1 METSA
6 MDISV
11 IDVAPQDWE
20 IHITS
25 SEDESDEDPQTV
37 VSYMSEGP
45 HTKKIYQLKTSPETI
60 DRIDLLVSG
69 GDRDDPMFSLKLV
82 PLNAIISIIPDT
94 IEEKVDKDGDI
105 FNGYFSLDHNK
116 IVIHKYEVPRLEK
129 AIADGCTHFP
139 MIVYFSSSDLSMY
152 DVVYD
157 EPLYYH

>member
-1 METSA
+1 

-11 IDVAPQDWE
+11 IDVAQQEWD
-20 IHITS
+20 IVYVDS
-25 SEDESDEDPQTV
+25 DESDEDPQTV

-45 HTKKIYQLKTSPETI
+45 HTKKIYQLKTTPETI

-69 GDRDDPMFSLKLV
+69 GDRDDPLFSLKLV
-82 PLNAIISIIPDT
+82 PLNAIISIIPDA
-94 IEEKVDKDGDI
+94 IEKKVDKDGEI
-105 FNGYFSLDHNK
+105 FNGYFNSDHNK

-139 MIVYFSSSDLSMY
+139 MIVYFSSPDLSMY

-157 EPLYYH
+157 EAMIYHP

>member
-1 METSA
+1 

-11 IDVAPQDWE
+11 IDLAQQEWDIVYVD
-20 IHITS
+20 S
-25 SEDESDEDPQTV
+25 DESDEDPQTV

-45 HTKKIYQLKTSPETI
+45 HTKKIYQLKTTPETI

-82 PLNAIISIIPDT
+82 PLNAIISIIPDA
-94 IEEKVDKDGDI
+94 IEKKVDKDGEI
-105 FNGYFSLDHNK
+105 FNGYFNSDHNK

-139 MIVYFSSSDLSMY
+139 MIVYFSSPDLSMY

-157 EPLYYH
+157 EAMIYRP

>member
-11 IDVAPQDWE
+11 IDVAQQEWD
-20 IHITS
+20 IVYVDS
-25 SEDESDEDPQTV
+25 ESDEDPQTV
-37 VSYMSEGP
+37 VSFMSEGP
-45 HTKKIYQLKTSPETI
+45 HTKKIYQLKTTPETI

-69 GDRDDPMFSLKLV
+69 GDRDDPLFSLKLV
-82 PLNAIISIIPDT
+82 PLNAIISIIPDA
-94 IEEKVDKDGDI
+94 IEKKVDKDGEI
-105 FNGYFSLDHNK
+105 FNGYFNSDHNK

-139 MIVYFSSSDLSMY
+139 MIVYFSSPDLSMY

-157 EPLYYH
+157 EAMIYHP

>member
-11 IDVAPQDWE
+11 IDVAQQEWD
-20 IHITS
+20 IVYVDS
-25 SEDESDEDPQTV
+25 DESDEDPQTV

-45 HTKKIYQLKTSPETI
+45 HTKKIYQLKTTPETI

-69 GDRDDPMFSLKLV
+69 GDRDDPLFSLKLV
-82 PLNAIISIIPDT
+82 PLNAIISIIPDA
-94 IEEKVDKDGDI
+94 IEKKVDKDGEI
-105 FNGYFSLDHNK
+105 FNGYFNSDHNK

-139 MIVYFSSSDLSMY
+139 MIVYFSSPDLSMY

-157 EPLYYH
+157 EAMIYHP